1 MMQTKKRMHQQSINI
16 EHIPQ
21 LHMFDDI
28 ETDEVQMDK

>member
-1 MMQTKKRMHQQSINI
+1 MMQMKKRMYQQSINI
-16 EHIPQ
+16 KHITQ